1 MSINFSVYESVNGV
15 ILRAILTNLQ
25 IESKD
30 NIVSASNGAGP
41 LYIPVNTQDYADSDD
56 SDTEITK
63 NA

>member
-1 MSINFSVYESVNGV
+1 MNGV

-30 NIVSASNGAGP
+30 NIVSASSGAGP
-41 LYIPVNTQDYADSDD
+41 LYIPVNTQDYADSED
-56 SDTEITK
+56 SDTEIIK